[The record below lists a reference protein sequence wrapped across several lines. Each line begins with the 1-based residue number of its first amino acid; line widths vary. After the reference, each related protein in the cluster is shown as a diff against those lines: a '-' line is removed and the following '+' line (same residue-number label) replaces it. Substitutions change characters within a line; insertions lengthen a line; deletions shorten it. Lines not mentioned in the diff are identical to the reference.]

1 MSVSAALPS
10 LTTLSSSELVTDAV
24 LLLSE
29 TFAPAAELP
38 VVPLPESPH
47 ATRNRVNVSTD
58 RMDAYLF
65 IFSNVFLCFLAV
77 TISRKISAGISP
89 YRVFAIADGLIGLCV
104 IGYAV
109 YDIVTDTAFFAGI
122 VGVMLLVVIF
132 PATVLLLLA
141 DFLVWKRNCG

>member
-1 MSVSAALPS
+1 MKGYTKWTLISLVCALVCVGGCVFDISTNLLIPAFAA
-10 LTTLSSSELVTDAV
+10 V
-24 LLLSE
+24 
-29 TFAPAAELP
+29 F
-38 VVPLPESPH
+38 
-47 ATRNRVNVSTD
+47 
-58 RMDAYLF
+58 
-65 IFSNVFLCFLAV
+65 FSIVFLCFLAV
-77 TISRKISAGISP
+77 TISQKISAGISP
-89 YRVFAIADGLIGLCV
+89 YRIFAIADGLISLCV

>member
-1 MSVSAALPS
+1 MKGYTKWTLISLACVLACVGGCIFDISANLLIPAFA
-10 LTTLSSSELVTDAV
+10 AV
-24 LLLSE
+24 
-29 TFAPAAELP
+29 F
-38 VVPLPESPH
+38 
-47 ATRNRVNVSTD
+47 
-58 RMDAYLF
+58 
-65 IFSNVFLCFLAV
+65 FSIVFLCFLAV

-89 YRVFAIADGLIGLCV
+89 YRIFAIADGLIGLCV